1 MEIVVTGTITSLLPA
16 RTGVSQNNKSWVSQ
30 DFVMET
36 ADGQKLCFNVFG
48 EKAIQNSGLRLHA
61 EVCVV
66 LDVVSRPS
74 RDGDKYFTSIN
85 FKKGFVLPN
94 MPKVDPQR
102 TAPADNAA
110 SVNAATIS
118 TPMPTVASEN
128 PATQPAAKPKVE
140 ADDLPF

>member
-36 ADGQKLCFNVFG
+36 ADGQHICFNIFG
-48 EKAIQNSGLRLHA
+48 DKAIQNSGMRLHA

-66 LDVVSRPS
+66 LDVISRPS
-74 RDGDKYFTSIN
+74 RDGDKYFTTIN

-94 MPKVDPQR
+94 MPKANPQR

-110 SVNAATIS
+110 SVHADTIS
-118 TPMPTVASEN
+118 TPMPAATAEN
-128 PATQPAAKPKVE
+128 PSAQPAAKPKVE

>member
-36 ADGQKLCFNVFG
+36 ADGQHICFNIFG
-48 EKAIQNSGLRLHA
+48 DKAIQNSGMRLHA

-66 LDVVSRPS
+66 LDVISRPS
-74 RDGDKYFTSIN
+74 RDGDKYFTTIN

-94 MPKVDPQR
+94 MPKADPQR
-102 TAPADNAA
+102 TTPADNAA

-118 TPMPTVASEN
+118 TPMPTATAEN
-128 PATQPAAKPKVE
+128 PSAQPAAKPKVE

>member
-36 ADGQKLCFNVFG
+36 ADGQHICFNIFG
-48 EKAIQNSGLRLHA
+48 DKAIQNSGMRLHA

-66 LDVVSRPS
+66 LDVISRPS
-74 RDGDKYFTSIN
+74 RDGDKYFTTIN

-94 MPKVDPQR
+94 MPKADSQR

-110 SVNAATIS
+110 AIS
-118 TPMPTVASEN
+118 TPMPTTAAEN
-128 PATQPAAKPKVE
+128 PATQPATKPKVE